1 LFDDIIPTMR
11 QEPRAPTIQTADE
24 IDEQIA
30 SIREVLAGLV
40 LTINRLEDL
49 AETRRSE
56 ETPAP
61 EEEGRDQ
68 QQAASQSQLAGLK
81 IGDKVKIISRRN
93 EPWETGKYVGRGATI
108 EGVTAKCVWL
118 SIQGRVGNLRRNKEF
133 VELV

>member
-1 LFDDIIPTMR
+1 MR
-11 QEPRAPTIQTADE
+11 QGPRAPTIQTAE
-24 IDEQIA
+24 KIDEEIA
-30 SIREVLAGLV
+30 SLREVLAGLV
-40 LTINRLEDL
+40 LTINQLEDV
-49 AETRRSE
+49 AETRH
-56 ETPAP
+56 TK

-68 QQAASQSQLAGLK
+68 QASQSQLAGLK

-93 EPWETGKYVGRGATI
+93 EPWQTGKYVGRGAAI